1 LIYFCIFFTSGAP
14 LHEASFCSHNSQQAN
29 DVISTQITAPFH
41 YIRAIVILLHRNYIV
56 FGFDFCVVELS
67 AMKLLRRF
75 TDEPIKSSA
84 VRTCDYHWF
93 QFFVTLV
100 LFIISDSFSLSSSPW
115 EAEVGDSRS
124 SLSQKVSTLPI
135 WLPPP
140 PPLPLR
146 AFPPP
151 PSLAMRLN

>member
-1 LIYFCIFFTSGAP
+1 MSGAP
-14 LHEASFCSHNSQQAN
+14 LHGASFCSHNSQQAN

-56 FGFDFCVVELS
+56 FGFDFCVVKLS

-75 TDEPIKSSA
+75 TNESIKSRA
-84 VRTCDYHWF
+84 MRTCDYHWI

-100 LFIISDSFSLSSSPW
+100 LFIISDSSSSSSSW
-115 EAEVGDSRS
+115 EAEVEDSLS
-124 SLSQKVSTLPI
+124 SLSQKQKVSTLPI

-146 AFPPP
+146 AF
-151 PSLAMRLN
+151 LLLLQ